1 MVSYEISIGM
11 LLMPIVLYT
20 GSLNIL
26 DIGLKQSNM
35 GLGFILPFFPL
46 FMLFFISSL
55 AETNRPPFDLP
66 EAEAELV
73 AGYSTEYSAM
83 GFAMFF
89 IAEYGNI
96 VFMSWLNVLL
106 FFGGL
111 PFGLTKIALMVLLF
125 MFIWVRVAFPRYR
138 YDQLMRLGWK
148 SFLPLSLAFI
158 SFYSTIFL
166 LVH

>member
-1 MVSYEISIGM
+1 
-11 LLMPIVLYT
+11 
-20 GSLNIL
+20 
-26 DIGLKQSNM
+26 
-35 GLGFILPFFPL
+35 
-46 FMLFFISSL
+46 
-55 AETNRPPFDLP
+55 
-66 EAEAELV
+66 V

-106 FFGGL
+106 FFSGL
-111 PFGLTKIALMVLLF
+111 PFGLTKFALMLLLF

-148 SFLPLSLAFI
+148 AFLPLSLAFI
-158 SFYSTIFL
+158 LFYSSLFL
-166 LVH
+166 LIH